1 MFIVIILIVI
11 VGAAGIITSY
21 VKKYTPSDTRM
32 DLEQYYK
39 LEGQEEAAL
48 ILQDTVS
55 DSKGRVADGKIY
67 IPYSVVTDT
76 LDGRF
81 YWDEE
86 TQKMLYTTPDAVM
99 EIQPELRSV
108 QPPGQSR
115 RKVSVL
121 VEGI

>member
-1 MFIVIILIVI
+1 MAKRRKRRRRRGIPPVFIALFLIVI

-55 DSKGRVADGKIY
+55 DSKGRSG
-67 IPYSVVTDT
+67 
-76 LDGRF
+76 
-81 YWDEE
+81 
-86 TQKMLYTTPDAVM
+86 
-99 EIQPELRSV
+99 
-108 QPPGQSR
+108 R
-115 RKVSVL
+115 RKNL
-121 VEGI
+121 YPLQRGNGYAGRKILLG

>member
-1 MFIVIILIVI
+1 
-11 VGAAGIITSY
+11 
-21 VKKYTPSDTRM
+21 M

-99 EIQPELRSV
+99 EIQPETRSV
-108 QPPGQSR
+108 
-115 RKVSVL
+115 
-121 VEGI
+121 

>member
-1 MFIVIILIVI
+1 MAKRRKRRRRRRGIPPVFIALFLIVI

-76 LDGRF
+76 LDG
-81 YWDEE
+81 
-86 TQKMLYTTPDAVM
+86 
-99 EIQPELRSV
+99 
-108 QPPGQSR
+108 
-115 RKVSVL
+115 
-121 VEGI
+121 

>member
-1 MFIVIILIVI
+1 MAKRRKRRRRRRGIPPVFIALFLIVI

-67 IPYSVVTDT
+67 IPLQRGNGYA
-76 LDGRF
+76 GR
-81 YWDEE
+81 
-86 TQKMLYTTPDAVM
+86 KIL
-99 EIQPELRSV
+99 L
-108 QPPGQSR
+108 G
-115 RKVSVL
+115 
-121 VEGI
+121 